1 MESDALKKFL
11 DPILTLGS
19 YEYKFPIGGYEVV
32 YNLVS
37 VGETA
42 DVLAA
47 MPMKVQSDEKAARI
61 ASVLVSANNY
71 TFNSNEIDTTLEKYR
86 FIRGLKKPL
95 FDLFWNSYMEAEAL
109 QLKVFEE
116 VHIKGKKP
124 SPIQGSEQSGDSSSS
139 PE

>member
-19 YEYKFPIGGYEVV
+19 YEYKFKVGGYEVV
-32 YNLVS
+32 YNLVA

-42 DVLAA
+42 DVIAA

-61 ASVLVSANNY
+61 ASVLVTANNY
-71 TFNSNEIDTTLEKYR
+71 TFNSNEIDTTLEKFR
-86 FIRGLKKPL
+86 FVRALKKPL
-95 FDLFWNSYMEAEAL
+95 FDLFWDSYMEAEAL

-116 VHIKGKKP
+116 VHINGKKP
-124 SPIQGSEQSGDSSSS
+124 SPIQVSEPSGDSSSS